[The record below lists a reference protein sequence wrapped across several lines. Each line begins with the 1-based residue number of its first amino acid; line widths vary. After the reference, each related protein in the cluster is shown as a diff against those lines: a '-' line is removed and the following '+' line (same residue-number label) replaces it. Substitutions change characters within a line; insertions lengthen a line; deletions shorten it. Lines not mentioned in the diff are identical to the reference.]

1 MQLNEIGGYQILD
14 LIGEGGQGAV
24 YRAQDPASGQIVAV
38 KVLSASISDGEFLER
53 FQREA
58 SILATIQHPNIIQVF
73 DHGEEDG
80 QHYIVTEFVTEN
92 LERILERGGKLP
104 IQRAVTVTKQVAA
117 ALAVSHS
124 SGITH
129 RDIKPANVLITD
141 SGDVKLI
148 DFGIAS
154 AEVLSKVTNANAT
167 VGTPLYMSPEQ
178 IQGEGVDSRTDIYS
192 LGCVLFQMLTAEPPF
207 NGKSDFDILNG
218 HMNNDPPALSGF
230 LDDFPPELEETLLK
244 SLAKDHE
251 DRYQSAEELITEL
264 EKVEKIL
271 SEGPTTVA
279 RTRVMPKGLGTQV
292 MAKTPATP
300 SKSTAKS
307 KSPVPMPVLAVV
319 GIVVL
324 LVAGGGG
331 FFFLN
336 QGDAVGLA
344 TGADSSSVP
353 PTNNQTNGFQASVP
367 EPSLPQQ
374 PAPAIIPEPLP
385 TPSDPLVS
393 ASEPKQGEVI
403 VSKDPMS
410 IDEELVSVF
419 EDSNEIHEIP
429 FEVEEGQ
436 VFNFSMIGDSTGDV
450 DAYIELLDPKGK
462 LEVSDDD
469 SGGNYNARISEWTIR
484 QTGTYTIRLYSGG
497 GVGDYAFAI
506 TQFDATMPIAS
517 GIPYLNPNKVNIED
531 STSSDTGQSY
541 TDNITNANK
550 IHLQVE
556 HPNIDPESELIEFF
570 RGNEISIG
578 ICLPGLD
585 SYVETGICSIENAEI
600 PEGEHQI
607 YSKIVNANGVLSEP
621 SPVLMVTVDRSITP
635 PTKPDMTRETDTGS
649 SSSDDLTSS
658 LNPEFT
664 GIADPQSYIELVDAN
679 DRVLGSTTAG
689 NTGLWSIISETL
701 SDGEYVIIARSEDIA
716 GNQSDL
722 SEPVFVK
729 IESTASAPSD
739 VDLMS
744 RDDSGESNSDN
755 ITKNSSPVFE
765 GKSSPGITIEL
776 LNTRGKVIGETTV
789 SESGKWSIKSD
800 PLDEGSHEI
809 TARSTDA
816 VGNVTES
823 EIPLKITI
831 DTEVSTPSKPD
842 LSNDSDTG
850 KSDSDNVTTDTTP
863 TFKGTSDPTTLIE
876 LFAGPAV
883 IGTGYSDSR
892 GIWSITT
899 EGMFGAQELYAV
911 ATDRAGNVSSNSSS
925 ILVEVLIQ
933 GVGQSTSPQLVATS
947 DSGRFSYDGVT
958 NKSTPSFTGNAK
970 PDVNVTLFD
979 TRGNQLGASTVRSNG
994 IWTINTSYMNDG
1006 EYDVY
1011 VTLSDDAGNEGDP
1024 SPSST
1029 IIIDTQA
1036 PSGLRQPDLFEEGD
1050 SDSPTIIGGSFAEV
1064 ALIEVVTSDGFFI
1077 GEAEVEGNSWDL
1089 EIFSLQPGDYLIQY
1103 FATDIAGNMSQIS
1116 PGLPIIIKGQS
1127 IQQPEINSIEG
1138 PTETGTWGSSY
1149 NSTFTDGWIS
1159 ISGTSEPFHRLEIFD
1174 SSNGRLIGESFSDF
1188 NGNWY
1193 AQNFDFLSIGK
1204 YSIYA
1209 ISHDPGEG
1217 FLSIPSEDYTFSI
1230 IPSPPPSSPSELSMF
1245 YWDGPSGREVSG
1257 TSTTERFPCF
1267 RGQADQYTE
1276 IVLESEFGEIGRG
1289 WSDYGQWNVCAQSEM
1304 PIGEY
1309 AVWAYSYD
1317 PDDSQRISDDSEYL
1331 YIEIFV
1337 ETLNPPTELSMVFWD
1352 NDARREITGTSTTDR
1367 FPCFRGQ
1374 ADQYTETVLQSEFGE
1389 IGTGWSDYGEWNICT
1404 KSEMPVGNYAVWAYS
1419 YDPGDPQRVSDDS
1432 EYLYIEITSENINA
1446 PSDLTMYYFDND
1458 SGREVSGTTITR
1470 FQDPFFRGFAESN
1483 ADVVLWA
1490 NGRELGRG
1498 YSDYQ
1503 GSWTIYPNGELE
1515 VGSYEIWAESVMMDQ
1530 YSNNQIYS
1538 EPSETLFIEVTEE
1551 TVNAP
1556 VIGGMIS
1563 DGQFTLTSYSSNV
1576 SFEGKLQL
1584 GNNGGAYIDLYTS
1597 DGRFIGGSYYQQGQ
1611 GNYWNVYDVYLEPGN
1626 YEIYAIAYYDNGAMS
1641 EPSEYFSIEIMSQNS
1656 NFNNSNGNFN
1666 NSNGNFNNSNGNFNN
1681 SNGGSTSIG
1690 DWSGRTGTISSY
1702 ESSGIYIEGLSDFD
1716 WSITS
1721 SSSQNAFFYPYQNLV
1736 AGINSSGCH
1745 GGMSGY
1751 KNFENVDLLVDANN
1765 HEFSSTWSMGI
1776 CTRESSNSSELMLMY
1791 NPVSN
1796 QYGLL
1801 EFAAISNSNL
1811 TLNYWVG
1818 DPGITNFSGAPQVYE
1833 SDFGK

>member
-73 DHGEEDG
+73 DHGEENG

-104 IQRAVTVTKQVAA
+104 IQRAVAVTKQVAA

-192 LGCVLFQMLTAEPPF
+192 LGCVLYQMLTAEPPF

-218 HMNNDPPALSGF
+218 HMNNEPPPLNDF
-230 LDDFPPELEETLLK
+230 LDEFPPELEETLLK
-244 SLAKDHE
+244 SLAKDNE
-251 DRYQSAEELITEL
+251 NRFQSAEELITEL

-271 SEGPTTVA
+271 SEGPATVA

-300 SKSTAKS
+300 AKS
-307 KSPVPMPVLAVV
+307 SAKSNSPVPMPVLAVV

-336 QGDAVGLA
+336 QGDTVGLA

-353 PTNNQTNGFQASVP
+353 PQASIP
-367 EPSLPQQ
+367 EPTLPQQ

-385 TPSDPLVS
+385 TPSDPVVS
-393 ASEPKQGEVI
+393 SSEPKQGEVI
-403 VSKDPMS
+403 ISKDPMS
-410 IDEELVSVF
+410 IDEELISVF
-419 EDSNEIHEIP
+419 EDSNEVHEIP
-429 FEVEEGQ
+429 FEGVEGQ
-436 VFNFSMIGDSTGDV
+436 IFNFSMIGASTGDV

-462 LEVSDDD
+462 IEVSDDD

-497 GVGDYAFAI
+497 GVGDYVFNI

-517 GIPYLNPNKVNIED
+517 GIPYLNPNIVNFD
-531 STSSDTGQSY
+531 DPTSSDTGQSD
-541 TDNITNANK
+541 TDNITNANT
-550 IHLQVE
+550 IYLSVE
-556 HPNIDPESELIEFF
+556 HPNINPESDEVIFY
-570 RGNEISIG
+570 RGNDIFLGE
-578 ICLPGLD
+578 CLPGSN
-585 SYVETGICSIENAEI
+585 SYQETGICTISNSDIS
-600 PEGEHQI
+600 EGEHQI
-607 YSKIVNANGVLSEP
+607 YTKILNDNDVFSEP
-621 SPVLMVTVDRSITP
+621 SPVLMVTVDRSITSP
-635 PTKPDMTRETDTGS
+635 SKPDMTRETDTGAS
-649 SSSDDLTSS
+649 STDDLTSS

-664 GIADPQSYIELVDAN
+664 GIADPLAYIELVDG
-679 DRVLGSTTAG
+679 DGLVLGSTTAG

-701 SDGEYVIIARSEDIA
+701 SDGEYVIIARSQDVA

-755 ITKNSSPVFE
+755 ITKNPSPVFE
-765 GKSSPGITIEL
+765 GKSSPGIKIEL
-776 LNTRGKVIGETTV
+776 LNTRGQVIGETTV
-789 SESGKWSIKSD
+789 SESGKWSIKSE
-800 PLDEGSHEI
+800 PLDEGPHEI

-831 DTEVSTPSKPD
+831 DTEISTPSKPD
-842 LSNDSDTG
+842 LSDESDTG
-850 KSDSDNVTTDTTP
+850 QSDSDNVTTDTSP

-876 LFAGPAV
+876 LFVGSAV

-899 EGMFGAQELYAV
+899 EGMFGKQEVYAV
-911 ATDRAGNVSSNSSS
+911 ATDRAGNESSS
-925 ILVEVLIQ
+925 SSELLVEVLVQ
-933 GVGQSTSPQLVATS
+933 GVGQSSAPQLVASS
-947 DSGRFSYDGVT
+947 DSGRYSYDGIT
-958 NKSTPSFTGNAK
+958 NESTPSFTGNAK
-970 PDVNVTLFD
+970 PDVNVALFD
-979 TRGNQLGASTVRSNG
+979 TRGNQLGSSTVRSNG
-994 IWTINTSYMNDG
+994 VWTLKSSYINDG
-1006 EYDVY
+1006 KHDVY
-1011 VTLSDDAGNEGDP
+1011 VILTDEAGNEGDP

-1029 IIIDTQA
+1029 VNIDTQA
-1036 PSGLRQPDLFEEGD
+1036 PSGLRQPILFEEGD
-1050 SDSPTIIGGSFAEV
+1050 SDSPTIIGGTFTEE
-1064 ALIEVVTSDGFFI
+1064 ALIEVVTSDGYFI
-1077 GEAEVEGNSWDL
+1077 GETEVEGSSWDL

-1138 PTETGTWGSSY
+1138 STENGTWGSSY
-1149 NSTFTDGWIS
+1149 DSTFTDGWIS
-1159 ISGTSEPFHRLEIFD
+1159 ISGTSEPFHRIEIFD

-1193 AQNFDFLSIGK
+1193 SQNFDFLSIGK

-1209 ISHDPGEG
+1209 ISYDPDDG
-1217 FLSIPSEDYTFSI
+1217 FLSIPSEDYNFEI
-1230 IPSPPPSSPSELSMF
+1230 IPSPPPSAPSKLSMV
-1245 YWDGPSGREVSG
+1245 YWDNDSQRELTG
-1257 TSTTERFPCF
+1257 TNTSERFPCF
-1267 RGQADQYTE
+1267 RGQADQFTE
-1276 IVLESEFGEIGRG
+1276 VVLQSEFGEIGRG
-1289 WSDYGQWNVCAQSEM
+1289 WSDYGQWNICPQSEM

-1317 PDDSQRISDDSEYL
+1317 PDDRQRISDDSDYL

-1337 ETLNPPTELSMVFWD
+1337 ETLQPPSGLSMVFWD
-1352 NDARREITGTSTTDR
+1352 NDARTQITGTSTSER

-1374 ADQYTETVLQSEFGE
+1374 ADQFTEVVLQSEFGE
-1389 IGTGWSDYGEWNICT
+1389 IGQGWSDYGEWNICS
-1404 KSEMPVGNYAVWAYS
+1404 KSEMPIGEYAIWAYS

-1432 EYLYIEITSENINA
+1432 DYLYIEITSENINA
-1446 PSDLTMYYFDND
+1446 PRDLTMYYFDND
-1458 SGREVSGTTITR
+1458 SGREVNAKTITR
-1470 FQDPFFRGFAESN
+1470 FQDPFFRGFADSN
-1483 ADVVLWA
+1483 SEVILWG
-1490 NGRELGRG
+1490 NGRQLGKG
-1498 YSDYQ
+1498 YADYQ

-1551 TVNAP
+1551 IRNAP

-1563 DGQFTLTSYSSNV
+1563 EGEFTSTSYSPNV
-1576 SFEGKLQL
+1576 SFEGKLDL
-1584 GNNGGAYIDLYTS
+1584 GNNSGGAYIDLYTS
-1597 DGRFIGGSYYQQGQ
+1597 DGTFIGGTFISQFD
-1611 GNYWNVYDVYLEPGN
+1611 GNYWNIDDIYLEPGK
-1626 YEIYAIAYYDNGAMS
+1626 YQLYAIAYYENGGNS
-1641 EPSEYFSIEIMSQNS
+1641 EPSDYLSIEIMSQNS
-1656 NFNNSNGNFN
+1656 GFNQSSNFNNR
-1666 NSNGNFNNSNGNFNN
+1666 
-1681 SNGGSTSIG
+1681 GGGFTSIG
-1690 DWSGRTGTISSY
+1690 DWSGKTGTVSVYDSNDIF
-1702 ESSGIYIEGLSDFD
+1702 IEGLAPFF

-1721 SSSQNAFFYPYQNLV
+1721 ANAQNAYFYPNANLV
-1736 AGINSSGCH
+1736 AGINSSGCFS
-1745 GGMSGY
+1745 GNSGY
-1751 KNFENVDLLVDANN
+1751 KNFDNVDLLVDANN
-1765 HEFSSTWSMGI
+1765 HEFSSTYTIGI
-1776 CTRESSNSSELMLMY
+1776 CTQESSNSSELMLMF
-1791 NPVSN
+1791 NPGTN

-1811 TLNYWVG
+1811 ILNYWVG
-1818 DPGITNFSGAPQVYE
+1818 DPGVTNFSGAPQVYE
-1833 SDFGK
+1833 SDFGR